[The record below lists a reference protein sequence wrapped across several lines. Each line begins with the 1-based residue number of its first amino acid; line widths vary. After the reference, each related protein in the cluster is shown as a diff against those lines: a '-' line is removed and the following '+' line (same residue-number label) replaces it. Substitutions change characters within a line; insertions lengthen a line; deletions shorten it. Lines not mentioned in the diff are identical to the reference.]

1 MTADLIREAR
11 RISDEWDAWV
21 ARPPQRKYAPTEPCG
36 GAVSRL
42 LRSLVDALEQA
53 EKERDGAAETIRRV
67 WNILGNPSMAWLAGR
82 SIYDLVALGVS
93 AQLDR
98 DRLRAENEKLR
109 EELMRC
115 GSLAVSNRID
125 GSLGKRAALHIRE
138 IAHRTCWPDDDE
150 AELRRE
156 AEMPC

>member
-1 MTADLIREAR
+1 MSTDLIREAR
-11 RISDEWDAWV
+11 VEAAVMRKPPI
-21 ARPPQRKYAPTEPCG
+21 ARPD
-36 GAVSRL
+36 RL
-42 LRSLVDALEQA
+42 RLIERLADALERA
-53 EKERDGAAETIRRV
+53 EKERDERETLLSLERRRSEMFAAEKER
-67 WNILGNPSMAWLAGR
+67 
-82 SIYDLVALGVS
+82 
-93 AQLDR
+93 
-98 DRLRAENEKLR
+98 LR